1 MASKAD
7 GRGAEA
13 PQEHHPEAE
22 AKAEKGASTETE
34 ATPVVLAQYHEARR

>member
-1 MASKAD
+1 MESKAD

-13 PQEHHPEAE
+13 PQEHRPEAE

-34 ATPVVLAQYHEARR
+34 ATRVVLAQYPEARR